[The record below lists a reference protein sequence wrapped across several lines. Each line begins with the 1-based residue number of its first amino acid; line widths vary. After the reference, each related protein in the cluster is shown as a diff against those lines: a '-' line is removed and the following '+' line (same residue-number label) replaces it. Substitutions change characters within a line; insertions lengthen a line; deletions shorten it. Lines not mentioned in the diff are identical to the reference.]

1 LKERVRKALSFSFTL
16 KERGKINGRGTMMDK
31 IKYRIILDA
40 HKGGV
45 QKVIRGFFTGDVAS
59 RTIAVNI
66 NASGLPCNL
75 GEGTAAIMY
84 VTKSNGVT
92 NYGACE
98 VIDNTVYYDVN
109 QSDIDSPGIVE
120 MQLKILNGESVLYAP
135 LFALDVQE
143 SKVSDTEA
151 ETTPTFSAL
160 EAALAKAQL
169 VYDTR
174 IVSIE
179 ITPEYVFVVKYADDS
194 EYTND
199 CLSDVFARADE
210 AIQGVNDALSDFEE
224 SRTELQGYVD
234 FALESRNVAESMA
247 QSASGSADASQSFA
261 EDASEFATRA
271 EQAAER
277 AETVADLTI
286 DTDLSE
292 DSTNPIA
299 NKAVAEAFENVDAK
313 TLDGH
318 EAEYFATADEL
329 NAAQTTSNNSLMS
342 DGWYRVAELIGKS
355 ESQINGAL
363 ASSPMLFIRR
373 NHQNNPNEQ
382 HLLLFEVLSG
392 GVHTITSL
400 SSKSRT
406 HLIKKARY
414 TYNTTELKAYL
425 EIYYEG
431 GHASGNFTLFE
442 ITHGKTNAGLWQAIT
457 PTLTEETVEGV
468 TVTTTYNIPANATPL
483 TTGNMASHV
492 LPLTGGYI
500 TGAEAGIGDRNSESG
515 FTWGLKNAKR
525 FITEQI
531 LSDGTYRIRDT
542 NNDKEIIKSL
552 PDGTT
557 TFEGTASGI
566 TGSKLSKALTVEDEK
581 GTILELVAT
590 GGNNVYTR
598 YVGMSGALGFLGFV
612 GADNP
617 VLVGS
622 DGVTVRKLHHDG
634 NSAKTVVLDTD
645 PGEGATV
652 NYSDGTVVFTK

>member
-1 LKERVRKALSFSFTL
+1 
-16 KERGKINGRGTMMDK
+16 MDK

-75 GEGTAAIMY
+75 GVGTAAIMY

-160 EAALAKAQL
+160 EAALAKAQF

-210 AIQGVNDALSDFEE
+210 AIQGVNDALGDFEE

-234 FALESRNVAESMA
+234 SALESRNVAESMA

-261 EDASEFATRA
+261 EDASAFATRA

-286 DTDLSE
+286 DTELSA

-299 NKAVAEAFENVDAK
+299 NKAVAEEFKNVNK
-313 TLDGH
+313 LSHTFRG
-318 EAEYFATADEL
+318 
-329 NAAQTTSNNSLMS
+329 QISVS
-342 DGWYRVAELIGKS
+342 DFNEVVEGGIYYCSV
-355 ESQINGAL
+355 QNGA
-363 ASSPMLFIRR
+363 ANAPQG
-373 NHQNNPNEQ
+373 N
-382 HLLLFEVLSG
+382 
-392 GVHTITSL
+392 
-400 SSKSRT
+400 
-406 HLIKKARY
+406 Y
-414 TYNTTELKAYL
+414 TYNGFLEVKTAGNKVYHTFISSYDFSIITRMRKNDTEWSEWETIATLSDLANYL
-425 EIYYEG
+425 PKTG
-431 GHASGNFTLFE
+431 G
-442 ITHGKTNAGLWQAIT
+442 K
-457 PTLTEETVEGV
+457 
-468 TVTTTYNIPANATPL
+468 
-483 TTGNMASHV
+483 
-492 LPLTGGYI
+492 LTG
-500 TGAEAGIGDRNSESG
+500 
-515 FTWGLKNAKR
+515 
-525 FITEQI
+525 
-531 LSDGTYRIRDT
+531 
-542 NNDKEIIKSL
+542 
-552 PDGTT
+552 
-557 TFEGTASGI
+557 
-566 TGSKLSKALTVEDEK
+566 ALTVEDLN
-581 GTILELVAT
+581 GVILALIAS
-590 GGNNVYTR
+590 NADNVYSQ
-598 YVGMSGALGFLGFV
+598 YIGKSGLLGLLGFIGK
-612 GADNP
+612 DNP
-617 VLVGS
+617 VMVGS
-622 DGVTVRKLHHDG
+622 DGSTVQKLLHVGNIANYAIARNGPGSQTVAAPSTRPISINNTHESSSYVAIGYYLRSTKIGEIGVDNTNNPVFVNADGVGTKIHHDG
-634 NSAKTVVLDTD
+634 NSAKVHIGTTAPNDTTGNVLFINTN
-645 PGEGATV
+645 A
-652 NYSDGTVVFTK
+652 